1 MMKTPAHN
9 TRRTA
14 LRDLRVLITTLSLTV
29 VIGLWNLFSRQAQQ
43 EFSSTGTDNLVNA
56 GPAPTGEDSLPPL
69 PTLVPMEDIVVT
81 TGNSPAA
88 APSAVGTAPLRE
100 VTSPT
105 PVIIQ
110 NRPPVVER
118 VQIGQQPDAGND
130 EPAPKPAARTGSSK

>member
-1 MMKTPAHN
+1 
-9 TRRTA
+9 
-14 LRDLRVLITTLSLTV
+14 
-29 VIGLWNLFSRQAQQ
+29 
-43 EFSSTGTDNLVNA
+43 
-56 GPAPTGEDSLPPL
+56 
-69 PTLVPMEDIVVT
+69 VPMDDIAVT

-130 EPAPKPAARTGSSK
+130 EAAPKPAARTGSSK

>member
-1 MMKTPAHN
+1 MMNTPAHN

-29 VIGLWNLFSRQAQQ
+29 VIGLWNLFSHQAQQ
-43 EFSSTGTDNLVNA
+43 EFSSAETDNLVNA
-56 GPAPTGEDSLPPL
+56 GPAPAGEDSLPPL
-69 PTLVPMEDIVVT
+69 PTLVPMDDIAVT

-88 APSAVGTAPLRE
+88 APSTVGIAPLRE

-110 NRPPVVER
+110 NKPPVVER
-118 VQIGQQPDAGND
+118 VQIGQQPDTGSD